1 MMNRKNLATILT
13 TIMTLSLVGC
23 GGTKE
28 TPTDEKVNTNI
39 ENSVD
44 TSTSIKK
51 EKSVNTSTSIN
62 EENKVDTN
70 TSTYTSTNPTEADSR
85 IGKTLGELMDL
96 SAYLEECKT
105 LDVYRDSARELS
117 DVLPFEIYEFFN
129 DELINYYA
137 DGTGT
142 KTVKAA
148 SIEGLYGSVMV
159 IKMDGSET
167 FDIIMR
173 ATSDK
178 YEAYDSCTYASL
190 VDFEVIQ
197 TNLTKEEVENM
208 LYDNGILKEEY
219 NHLLQ
224 GSAEVSTTGQ
234 TLNDYIA
241 NQNNQPKYFV
251 LNPYDSYYEELFEF
265 TTTYLLETPIAL
277 VYFGTYPMPIPGDEV
292 VIVRTYF
299 DEETLSYQ
307 SLDEVIETINNYNI
321 NEIITLSDEAGLK
334 SLANKYS
341 AKDVQTSLTSLEAGK
356 TLDEQVDL
364 TAYNEIVEELEATSD
379 YSRELKDI
387 LPFEIYS
394 VEYDGLYNV
403 NDYTGDSHSVIS
415 GSIPGEMDSVMVIR
429 MDDVTNYNILLRFP
443 NNANDIYGSCSFD
456 DLGNYRV
463 LATDLT
469 KEEVEKMVVPGNY
482 LAPDY
487 EHLRYETSN
496 TYNGE
501 ESLGDLILRKMCEP
515 KYLVFNY
522 SNIAYE
528 ELTEENKYLLL
539 ETPIAYAYFG
549 SNPMPKAN
557 EDVSYVE
564 TFFNENIYD
573 MSLEE
578 VIEVIKSYP
587 LLGTNPLVKNPYDT
601 NAY

>member
-1 MMNRKNLATILT
+1 MNRKILATILT
-13 TIMTLSLVGC
+13 MIMVLSLVGC

-39 ENSVD
+39 ENS
-44 TSTSIKK
+44 I
-51 EKSVNTSTSIN
+51 NTSTSI
-62 EENKVDTN
+62 EEKNSVDTN
-70 TSTYTSTNPTEADSR
+70 TVVSTNTETLVETTTETTSNLS

-117 DVLPFEIYEFFN
+117 DVLPFEIYELIN
-129 DELINYYA
+129 GELINYYA
-137 DGTGT
+137 DGSGT

-148 SIEGLYGSVMV
+148 SIEGTYGSVMV

-167 FDIIMR
+167 FDIVMR

-178 YEAYDSCTYASL
+178 YEFYDSCTYASL
-190 VDFEVIQ
+190 VDFKVIE

-208 LYDNGILKEEY
+208 LYDNGILKNEY
-219 NHLLQ
+219 THLLQ
-224 GSAEVSTTGQ
+224 GSAEVSSTGQ
-234 TLNDYIA
+234 TLNDYMA
-241 NQNNQPKYFV
+241 TQSNQPRYFV
-251 LNPYDSYYEELFEF
+251 LNPYDSYYEELFEY
-265 TTTYLLETPIAL
+265 TTTYLLETPIVL
-277 VYFGTYPMPIPGDEV
+277 VYFGVNPMPYPGDEI
-292 VIVRTYF
+292 VIVRTYL
-299 DEETLSYQ
+299 DEETLSYM
-307 SLDEVIETINNYNI
+307 SLDEVIEIINGYEI
-321 NEIITLSDEAGLK
+321 NEFTILSSVEDLTLI
-334 SLANKYS
+334 ANKYS
-341 AKDVQTSLTSLEAGK
+341 AKDVKTSLTSLEMGR
-356 TLDEQVDL
+356 TLGEQIDL
-364 TAYNEIVEELEATSD
+364 TAYNEIVEELEETSD
-379 YSRELKDI
+379 YTRELKDI

-394 VEYDGLYNV
+394 VEYNGLCNV
-403 NDYTGDSHSVIS
+403 NDYTGDSHTVLS
-415 GSIPGEMDSVMVIR
+415 GSIPGEMDSIMIIR
-429 MDDVTNYNILLRFP
+429 MDDVTNYDILLRVP
-443 NNANDIYGSCSFD
+443 YTANDYYSSCYFK

-469 KEEVEKMVVPGNY
+469 KEEVERMVVPGNY

-496 TYNGE
+496 TYNGK
-501 ESLGDLILRKMCEP
+501 ESLGDLVLRKRQEP

-549 SNPMPKAN
+549 SNPMPKDN
-557 EDVSYVE
+557 EDVSYVQ
-564 TFFNENIYD
+564 TFFNEDIYNMTLD
-573 MSLEE
+573 E

-601 NAY
+601 SAY